1 MDAKVKWAKAKTNI
15 RGRQINNSMMRA
27 QLLLL
32 YGGINGRNVFLIY

>member
-1 MDAKVKWAKAKTNI
+1 MDPKVKWVKAKTNI

-27 QLLLL
+27 QLLL